1 MPIAQAYFELRDVRP
16 LDVQSWIPLREI
28 SEAALDLPSADVT
41 RLETWTG
48 IGTAAVELEH
58 RTEADKLGWSHG
70 LDVDTHRA
78 GVESWGYRSSDIFW
92 DWQKPLGINLVVD
105 QHIEEGNLSIWHLH
119 PDLVVALG
127 LYREDDRWFRPVEG
141 WAEVVRLHRGDD
153 GRPRLI
159 EIRSEFLRDY
169 LAARGMVLYCSS
181 YHERVMVS
189 AARPAFSW
197 PGDGF
202 KAEIGRDRH
211 EGIITD
217 ADYPDPPDQFWT
229 RGALW
234 RTEWVEPGKISTRVR
249 GDDDAHTSTFV
260 LENDG
265 SRAAGSA
272 LDGVMSWLYFDPTL
286 VTTLLRHRGGG
297 LRWFSRET
305 GALGA
310 TRHGVHFGVNRLGLI
325 TVFAK
330 DIGRLAAWEQR
341 LWAAHNV
348 TPDGGVSMELF
359 AAQMEARPAAT
370 VAPESELSSALDD
383 LDKAFSAKHGGT
395 LLRDHETVASLLLR
409 AHRFHAAERDGLLE
423 LSKEVTRLFI
433 ERIDVDAI
441 LAVLG
446 APKKG
451 DKKPGSLRA
460 LEKLVAHYRSDSEAS
475 TLMSPL
481 FGIYDLRLADAHLG
495 SSLVP
500 SGLKRVGIDDRD
512 PPAMQGRQLLESFID
527 TLRAITLAV
536 G

>member
-28 SEAALDLPSADVT
+28 SEAALDAPSADVT

-58 RTEADKLGWSHG
+58 RAEAEKLGWSHG
-70 LDVDTHRA
+70 LDVDAHRT
-78 GVESWGYRSSDIFW
+78 GVESWGYRSSDIFR
-92 DWQKPLGINLVVD
+92 DWQKPLGINLIVD
-105 QHIEEGNLSIWHLH
+105 QHIEEGDLSIWHLH

-127 LYREDDRWFRPVEG
+127 LHREGDRWFRPEEG
-141 WAEVVRLHRGDD
+141 WVEVVRLHHGDD
-153 GRPRLI
+153 GKPRLI
-159 EIRSEFLRDY
+159 EIKSEFLRDY
-169 LAARGMVLYCSS
+169 LAARGMALYCSG

-189 AARPAFSW
+189 VAKPAFSW
-197 PGDGF
+197 LDGDY
-202 KAEIGRDRH
+202 KAEVGRDRH
-211 EGIITD
+211 EGIVTE
-217 ADYPDPPDQFWT
+217 ADYPDPSDHFWT

-249 GDDDAHTSTFV
+249 GDDDSHTSTFV
-260 LENDG
+260 LESDG
-265 SRAAGSA
+265 SRAAGPVLEGA
-272 LDGVMSWLYFDPTL
+272 MSWLYFDPTL

-297 LRWFSRET
+297 LSWFSQET

-330 DIGRLAAWEQR
+330 DIGRLASWEQR

-348 TPDGGVSMELF
+348 TPDGGVSKELF
-359 AAQMEARPAAT
+359 AAQMEVQPAAT
-370 VAPESELSSALDD
+370 VAPESELSSALGD
-383 LDKAFSAKHGGT
+383 LDNVFSARHGEA
-395 LLRDHETVASLLLR
+395 LLRDHETVAGLLLR
-409 AHRFHAAERDGLLE
+409 AHRFQAAERDGLLE

-441 LAVLG
+441 LASIG

-451 DKKPGSLRA
+451 DKKPGSLKA
-460 LEKLVAHYRSDSEAS
+460 LQKLVAHRRSETEAS
-475 TLMSPL
+475 AMMSPL

-512 PPAMQGRQLLESFID
+512 PPAMQGRQLLKSFVD
-527 TLRAITLAV
+527 TLRAIALAV
-536 G
+536 S